1 MSSELRQRR
10 AIGQNEEEDYSKSK
24 RKRITLETFDLYAKV
39 AAEESVK
46 TSAGGGLSLASIVVI
61 IILTFSELY
70 RYFVPKRMEHMV
82 VDRVM
87 EGRMRINF
95 DVTFPALTCLEAN
108 IDAMD
113 VAGEQQNGI
122 DHDIQ
127 KIRLDSS
134 GKQVASAYSVRIE
147 AKNEKDGEDGA
158 VKAAP
163 TPLPADYCGSCYGAE
178 SAVSERGPDKKR
190 CCNTCEEVRNAYQS
204 KGWDN
209 KEVLRNAEQCLREH
223 ANDPLIEAK
232 EGEGC
237 RVTGFMLVNKVA
249 GNFHIA
255 MGETHARG
263 AGHIHQFNPGA
274 ISRFN
279 VTHTIHTLSFGEPFP
294 GQQNPLDKTIQ
305 TPKEGAGVYM
315 YYIKVVP
322 TVFIPRRGNNVTT
335 NQYSVTT
342 QYRPAIIDG
351 MRQNVL
357 PGLFFVYDFSPFMVT
372 VNDMKTTSFWQL
384 LTSLCAI
391 LGGVI
396 TAARLID
403 AIVFKLSTL
412 RSTDQG
418 GTGAQSIMA
427 DALIGAVRVVQRTSG
442 SATASGLGQAQ
453 AVVSGALH
461 SPIGLSAGS
470 SGNTFASNPN
480 PLSPMGLSSPLHSLQ
495 QQQQQ
500 QLRSPG
506 SSSKNA

>member
-1 MSSELRQRR
+1 MSELRQRR
-10 AIGQNEEEDYSKSK
+10 AAGREDEEDFSKLK
-24 RKRITLETFDLYAKV
+24 RKRISLETFDLYAKV
-39 AAEESVK
+39 SAEESVK

-61 IILTFSELY
+61 VILTFSELY
-70 RYFVPKRMEHMV
+70 RYFVPKRMEHMI

-134 GKQVASAYSVRIE
+134 GKQVASAYTVRIE
-147 AKNEKDGEDGA
+147 TVKSDKDVAEDGS
-158 VKAAP
+158 KTAP

-178 SAVSERGPDKKR
+178 SAVSERGPEKKR
-190 CCNTCEEVRNAYQS
+190 CCNSCEEVRNAYQT
-204 KGWDN
+204 KGWDH
-209 KEVLRNAEQCLREH
+209 KDVLRTAEQCVREH
-223 ANDPLIEAK
+223 ANDPLVESK

-237 RVTGFMLVNKVA
+237 RVSGFMMVNKVA

-322 TVFIPRRGNNVTT
+322 TVFIPRRGQNVTT

-403 AIVFKLSTL
+403 TIVFKLSTL
-412 RSTDQG
+412 RTSEQG
-418 GTGAQSIMA
+418 GSGAQSLMA

-453 AVVSGALH
+453 AALN
-461 SPIGLSAGS
+461 SPTASFISNASSISSSTTSPSSSA
-470 SGNTFASNPN
+470 
-480 PLSPMGLSSPLHSLQ
+480 
-495 QQQQQ
+495 
-500 QLRSPG
+500 LRSPI

>member
-1 MSSELRQRR
+1 MSSSELRQRAR
-10 AIGQNEEEDYSKSK
+10 AAGFDQEEDYSKLK
-24 RKRITLETFDLYAKV
+24 KKRITLETFDLYAKV

-61 IILTFSELY
+61 VILTISELY

-147 AKNEKDGEDGA
+147 AKSEKEGA
-158 VKAAP
+158 EGGGDVKAAP

-178 SAVSERGPDKKR
+178 SAVSERGPDNKR

-209 KEVLRNAEQCLREH
+209 RDVLRNAEQCLREH
-223 ANDPLIEAK
+223 ANDPLVEAK

-237 RVTGFMLVNKVA
+237 RVAGFMLVNKVA

-294 GQQNPLDKTIQ
+294 GQQNPLDRTIQ

-412 RSTDQG
+412 RSTEQG
-418 GTGAQSIMA
+418 GTGTQSMVA
-427 DALIGAVRVVQRTSG
+427 DALFGAFRVVQRTSG

-453 AVVSGALH
+453 AVVTGALH
-461 SPIGLSAGS
+461 SPVGLSAGS
-470 SGNTFASNPN
+470 SGHTFASNP
-480 PLSPMGLSSPLHSLQ
+480 LSPMSSPMHNAQ
-495 QQQQQ
+495 QQNNQ
-500 QLRSPG
+500 RSPV